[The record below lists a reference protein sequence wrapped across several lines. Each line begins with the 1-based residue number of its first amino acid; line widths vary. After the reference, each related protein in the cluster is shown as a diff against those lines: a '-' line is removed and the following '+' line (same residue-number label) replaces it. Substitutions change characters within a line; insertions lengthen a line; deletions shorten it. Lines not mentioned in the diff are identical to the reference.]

1 MEIRIH
7 NEKNVA
13 NMFEVAQFDA
23 RKLALESDIAES
35 EAASQ
40 ELQNYLETAAEEQAI
55 AHAAA
60 VERIKK
66 ELKENQSAVL
76 IRQIE

>member
-40 ELQNYLETAAEEQAI
+40 EL
-55 AHAAA
+55 
-60 VERIKK
+60 
-66 ELKENQSAVL
+66 
-76 IRQIE
+76 